1 MSNYYGYG
9 IDTSSDDFKLK
20 PDAAKLLWKMAKN
33 IDWIEETYEAYC
45 ADKNLNPDDGYEEAY
60 IEDYENEFACST
72 GFEALLTDV
81 INEFVD
87 PAENPFVYDDCVIVV
102 PATIPAND
110 TEKTSMLTQQRI
122 REILAEY
129 INPLIEKPVV
139 VGWYQVRE

>member
-20 PDAAKLLWKMAKN
+20 PNAAKLLWEKAKN
-33 IDWIEETYEAYC
+33 IGWIEE
-45 ADKNLNPDDGYEEAY
+45 GYEDYCHDNDLDPNGGFEGEY
-60 IEDYENEFACST
+60 IEDYENEYTYNT
-72 GFEALLTDV
+72 GLEALLTDV

-87 PAENPFVYDDCVIVV
+87 SVEKPFVYDDYVIIV

-110 TEKTSMLTQQRI
+110 AERASMLTQQKI

-129 INPLIEKPVV
+129 VNPLIEDPVV
-139 VGWYQVRE
+139 VGWYQVSE

>member
-20 PDAAKLLWKMAKN
+20 PDAAKRLWEMAKN
-33 IDWIEETYEAYC
+33 IDWVKESYQDYCFDNDLDPDGGFEE
-45 ADKNLNPDDGYEEAY
+45 DY
-60 IEDYENEFACST
+60 IEDYEDDNTYNT

-81 INEFVD
+81 INELVD
-87 PAENPFVYDDCVIVV
+87 PVEKPFVYDDCVIVV

-110 TEKTSMLTQQRI
+110 TEKASMLTQQKI

-129 INPLIEKPVV
+129 VNPLIEEPVV
-139 VGWYQVRE
+139 VGWYQVAE